1 VIKPLLFAL
10 YVVVAFGGLRVQ
22 TPAWQPA
29 PGHTQVPIW
38 PGAVPDAQPV
48 AGPEDDAKTV
58 TDWLVA
64 GRPWVSVRGVSRP
77 TMTVYS
83 PAAKN
88 TGAAVV
94 VFPGGGY
101 QILAID
107 LEGSEVCDWLTSKG
121 ITCVL
126 LKYRVPGKEG
136 YPKSAP
142 YPKSGPYP
150 ESPMALED
158 AQRTIGLVRLHAAE
172 WHIDPHK
179 VGVLGFSAGGH
190 LSAAISTH
198 FEKRLYPPLDAAD
211 KESCRPD
218 FAVAVYPGHLSL
230 SAAEW
235 DAKQGTKKF
244 VVRHPA
250 TADKHLGL
258 NPEIPVTSQTPP
270 TFLLQAEDDHVDDVN
285 DSLAY
290 YIALKKAEV
299 PVEIHLYAHGG
310 HAFGLRR
317 TEFPITAWPELVEK
331 WLGTIG
337 MIPK

>member
-1 VIKPLLFAL
+1 MKPVILALCFAL
-10 YVVVAFGGLRVQ
+10 AVVGMRAQKPV
-22 TPAWQPA
+22 WQPS
-29 PGHTQVPIW
+29 PGHTQIPIW
-38 PGAVPDAQPV
+38 PGAAPDAQPV
-48 AGPEDDAKTV
+48 AGPEVSKSSGKDD
-58 TDWLVA
+58 LIA
-64 GRPWVSVRGVSRP
+64 GRQVVEVDNVTRP

-83 PAAKN
+83 PQGRN

-107 LEGSEVCDWLTSKG
+107 LEGTEVCDWLTPKG
-121 ITCVL
+121 VTCVL
-126 LKYRVPGKEG
+126 LKYRVTDVG
-136 YPKSAP
+136 P

-158 AQRTIGLVRLHAAE
+158 AQRTMGLVRLHAAE

-198 FEKRLYPPLDAAD
+198 FEKRLYPAVDAAD

-218 FAVAVYPGHLSL
+218 FAVAIYPGHLSIA
-230 SAAEW
+230 AAEW
-235 DAKQGTKKF
+235 DARQGRKKF
-244 VVRHPA
+244 VVPHPPN
-250 TADKHLGL
+250 ADKNLAL
-258 NPEIPVTSQTPP
+258 NPEVPVSSHTSP
-270 TFLLQAEDDHVDDVN
+270 TFLLQAEDDHVDTVY

-290 YIALKKAEV
+290 YIALKKAGV
-299 PVEIHLYAHGG
+299 PVEMHLYAQGG

-317 TEFPITAWPELVEK
+317 TKLPITDWPELVER

-337 MIPK
+337 MISE